1 MDAELYNGYWIS
13 TDTYLTQ
20 QHRDENAQLIWNYLT
35 GLGWTK
41 EAVAGILGNMDV
53 ESSINPALIE
63 GRLVHTLPDNNTAL
77 SISSSTGVGLV
88 QWTGDTPTPPAG
100 QKLVSFA
107 IRHNQNWYDGDLQCY
122 RLEEECNGDLQFDHG
137 TIHGV
142 YYDWQ
147 VYIASTN
154 TPEELAYVWQMLYE
168 RGGTDTQRRQ
178 DKARYYF
185 NKLAR
190 PPIWL
195 LFTMANKRKE
205 LKRRCLKI

>member
-1 MDAELYNGYWIS
+1 MDAEIYNGYWIS

-53 ESSINPALIE
+53 ESSMNPALIE

-88 QWTGDTPTPPAG
+88 QWTGDTNTPPAG
-100 QKLVSFA
+100 QKLVSYA
-107 IRHNQNWYDGDLQCY
+107 IRQNKNWYDGDLQCD
-122 RLEEECNGDLQFDHG
+122 RLEFECNGDWQFDHG

-147 VYIASTN
+147 VYITSTN

-195 LFTMANKRKE
+195 LFAMANKRKE